1 MEKVDCYKFKH
12 NKHRFVTTKTLISLI
27 LIAYVICI
35 SIGLI
40 YILQSYIYI
49 STILASLIFL
59 IFSLVYFYILKELS
73 MNSIKRVIEDLTY
86 GFLGVNEIYSE
97 CYMEPYENYMKIYN
111 KNIEHRIYYD
121 KIKKLDISKNF
132 ISFII
137 NEDLIVIPVYED
149 RENASIERLN
159 EKLLKLK

>member
-59 IFSLVYFYILKELS
+59 IFS
-73 MNSIKRVIEDLTY
+73 
-86 GFLGVNEIYSE
+86 
-97 CYMEPYENYMKIYN
+97 
-111 KNIEHRIYYD
+111 
-121 KIKKLDISKNF
+121 
-132 ISFII
+132 
-137 NEDLIVIPVYED
+137 
-149 RENASIERLN
+149 
-159 EKLLKLK
+159 